1 MKYLRLYIFILTG
14 CLLIISSLQSFSA
27 AHKTIVVEAENF
39 SQTGGWVIDQQ
50 SIDQIGSSYLLAHGL
65 GKPCQDAVTTIDLKK
80 SGIYHIWVR
89 TRNWAPSKNKAQ
101 SAGRFL
107 LLINGQALDTIF
119 GQGKSEW
126 NWQYGGYIKIQ
137 NQKTELKLHDLTG
150 FDGRCDAIVLST
162 NKNLISNQSKDD
174 LISIRKRA
182 QDFPRRPIKSGKFDL
197 VVVGGG
203 VAGITT
209 SVTAARL
216 GLKVALIHN
225 RPVLG
230 GNNSSEIGVRMSSD
244 LNISPYPNV
253 GNVTKQLDSVNE
265 RIDLVNERIQEEFA
279 VYGDLPKLD
288 FVLNESN
295 ISFFSEMHVT
305 NAKVVNGKIVSVIA
319 QNIRSNKEERIYGN
333 FFADC
338 TGDGNLGFLAG
349 ADSHYGRES
358 NAETAEFLAP
368 ETADSL
374 VLGATLH
381 WRAKDEK
388 QSVNFPEC
396 PWALQFTAE
405 SCQKALRGAWN
416 WETGFQYDMVNQ
428 TEFIRDHMLRAIYG
442 NWAFQ
447 KNDIQFK
454 EEFQNYSLDR
464 VNYVL
469 GKRESRR
476 LMGDVVYSQND
487 IDDGTYYP
495 DACVSSRWGI
505 DIHYPDPENS
515 KYFEGKEF
523 RSIAYHPQ
531 KNVHPI
537 RSLPYRSLYSRN
549 INNLFMAGRCASM
562 THIAHAMFR
571 NQHTTGMMGEVV
583 GMAAWLCCENK
594 TLPRDI
600 YFKYWS
606 DMQEL
611 LRKGIQ

>member
-1 MKYLRLYIFILTG
+1 MIYSRICTYFLTG
-14 CLLIISSLQSFSA
+14 FLLIVSYLQSFST
-27 AHKTIVVEAENF
+27 AHQTIVVEAENF
-39 SQTGGWVIDQQ
+39 RQTGGWVIDQQ

-65 GKPCQDAVTTIDLKK
+65 GKPCQDAVTTIEFKK
-80 SGIYHIWVR
+80 SGIYHVWVR
-89 TRNWAPSKNKAQ
+89 TRNWAPCRIKSQ
-101 SAGRFL
+101 SAGRFM
-107 LLINGQALDTIF
+107 LLIDGHALDTIF
-119 GQGKSEW
+119 GQDESEW
-126 NWQYGGYIKIQ
+126 NWKYGGSFKIQ
-137 NQKTELKLHDLTG
+137 NQETELKLHDLTG
-150 FDGRCDAIVLST
+150 FDGRCDAIVFST
-162 NKNLISNQSKDD
+162 NKNLISNQSKDN
-174 LISIRKRA
+174 LISIREKA
-182 QDFPRRPIKSGKFDL
+182 KDFPRKPIISGRFDL

-230 GNNSSEIGVRMSSD
+230 GNNSSEIGVRMASD
-244 LNISPYPNV
+244 LNLSPYPNV
-253 GNVTKQLDSVNE
+253 GNVTKQLDAVN
-265 RIDLVNERIQEEFA
+265 DKSQEEFGG
-279 VYGDLPKLD
+279 YNDLSKLD
-288 FVLNESN
+288 FVLKESN

-319 QNIRSNKEERIYGN
+319 QNIRSNKEELIYGN
-333 FFADC
+333 LFADC
-338 TGDGNLGFLAG
+338 TGDGNLGFLAN

-358 NAETAEFLAP
+358 QAELAESLAP

-374 VLGATLH
+374 VLGATLN
-381 WRAKDEK
+381 WRTKDTK
-388 QSVNFPEC
+388 QTINFAEC

-405 SCQKALRGAWN
+405 SCQKALGGAWN

-428 TEFIRDHMLRAIYG
+428 TEFIRDNMLRAIYG

-454 EEFQNYSLDR
+454 EKYQNYSL
-464 VNYVL
+464 VWVGYVL

-476 LMGDVVYSQND
+476 LLGDVVYSQND
-487 IDDGTYYP
+487 IDAGTYYP
-495 DACVSSRWGI
+495 DACVSSQWGI
-505 DIHYPDPENS
+505 DIHYPDPVNS

-583 GMAAWLCCENK
+583 GMAAWLCCKNK
-594 TLPRDI
+594 TLPRYI
-600 YFKYWS
+600 YLKYWS
-606 DMQEL
+606 DIQEL